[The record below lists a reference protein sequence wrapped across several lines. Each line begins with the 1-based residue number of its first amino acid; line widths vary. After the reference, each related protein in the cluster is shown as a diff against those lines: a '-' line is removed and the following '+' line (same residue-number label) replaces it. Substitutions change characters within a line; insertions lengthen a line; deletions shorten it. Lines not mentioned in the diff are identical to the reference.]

1 MGMSSFF
8 SNTPKYKK
16 APKYKNA
23 FTSDRETAK
32 DVSAERGDLLKSA
45 MYNTPSGG
53 YNYDRL
59 GSGRQAA
66 KAYEQQVTQYAND
79 KSGQVTKQNEY
90 DKLRTPD
97 KNIGKLGNIFR
108 KQQVDKQNKQ
118 GMLRPEVTAVAPQKL
133 AYQPAPAYNSAARS
147 MGGPRSMDSRMA
159 NLRNK
164 AGRSRSPAGQSQE
177 QAPAAGTVAQ
187 GQIKS

>member
-1 MGMSSFF
+1 MGKRSRKKKQ
-8 SNTPKYKK
+8 NPYKY
-16 APKYKNA
+16 A
-23 FTSDRETAK
+23 FNSDRATAK
-32 DVSAERGDLLKSA
+32 DVAAEKGDMLKSA

-66 KAYEQQVTQYAND
+66 DAYNQQVTQYAQD
-79 KSGQVTKQNEY
+79 KSQQVTAQNQY
-90 DKLRTPD
+90 DKLRTPNKD
-97 KNIGKLGNIFR
+97 LGKLGNKTRRLKI
-108 KQQVDKQNKQ
+108 KYQDKQ
-118 GMLRPEVTAVAPQKL
+118 GMARPEVTAVAPQQL

-177 QAPAAGTVAQ
+177 QAPAADTVAQ

>member
-1 MGMSSFF
+1 MGKRSRKKKSD
-8 SNTPKYKK
+8 PYKY
-16 APKYKNA
+16 A
-23 FTSDRETAK
+23 FTSDRANAK
-32 DVSAERGDLLKSA
+32 DVAVEKGDMLKSA

-66 KAYEQQVTQYAND
+66 NAYNQQVNQYAKD
-79 KSGQVTKQNEY
+79 KSQQVTKQNQY
-90 DKLRTPD
+90 DKLRTPNKD
-97 KNIGKLGNIFR
+97 FGKLGNKAR
-108 KQQVDKQNKQ
+108 RLKVMQQNQQ
-118 GMLRPEVTAVAPQKL
+118 GMLRPE
-133 AYQPAPAYNSAARS
+133 
-147 MGGPRSMDSRMA
+147 
-159 NLRNK
+159 

>member
-1 MGMSSFF
+1 MGKRARKNGRRSAKR
-8 SNTPKYKK
+8 TPYKY
-16 APKYKNA
+16 A
-23 FTSDRETAK
+23 FNSDRETAK
-32 DVSAERGDLLKSA
+32 DVVAEKGDLLKSA

-66 KAYEQQVTQYAND
+66 DAYNQQVNQYAKDKSQQVTA
-79 KSGQVTKQNEY
+79 QNQY
-90 DKLRTPD
+90 DKLRTPSQD
-97 KNIGKLGNIFR
+97 FGKLGNKAR
-108 KQQVDKQNKQ
+108 RQKVKQQNQQ
-118 GMLRPEVTAVAPQKL
+118 GMVRPEVTAMAPQQQ

-164 AGRSRSPAGQSQE
+164 SGRSRSPASQSQE

>member
-1 MGMSSFF
+1 MG
-8 SNTPKYKK
+8 KK
-16 APKYKNA
+16 EWLKNQQGVL
-23 FTSDRETAK
+23 RPEVTAEK
-32 DVSAERGDLLKSA
+32 GDLLKSA

-66 KAYEQQVTQYAND
+66 DAYNQQVSQYAQD
-79 KSGQVTKQNEY
+79 KSQQMTAQNNY
-90 DKLRTPD
+90 DKLRTPSPSKNFFSD
-97 KNIGKLGNIFR
+97 KIRRQRAKLQD
-108 KQQVDKQNKQ
+108 QQGV
-118 GMLRPEVTAVAPQKL
+118 LRPEVTAVAPQQL
-133 AYQPAPAYNSAARS
+133 AYKPEPAYNSAS
-147 MGGPRSMDSRMA
+147 RSMDSRMA
-159 NLRNK
+159 NLLNK

>member
-1 MGMSSFF
+1 MGKRSRKTK
-8 SNTPKYKK
+8 NPYKY
-16 APKYKNA
+16 A
-23 FTSDRETAK
+23 FNSDRETAA
-32 DVSAERGDLLKSA
+32 DVTAEKGDLLKSA

-66 KAYEQQVTQYAND
+66 DAYNQQVSQYAQDKSQQVTA
-79 KSGQVTKQNEY
+79 QNNY
-90 DKLRTPD
+90 DKLRTPSRS
-97 KNIGKLGNIFR
+97 KNSGKFSNKIR
-108 KQQVDKQNKQ
+108 RQKAKQQNQQ
-118 GMLRPEVTAVAPQKL
+118 GMVRPEVTAVAPQQL
-133 AYQPAPAYNSAARS
+133 AYKPAPAYNSAARS

>member
-1 MGMSSFF
+1 VGKRSRK
-8 SNTPKYKK
+8 NKNPYKY
-16 APKYKNA
+16 AL
-23 FTSDRETAK
+23 TSDRATAK
-32 DVSAERGDLLKSA
+32 DVAVEKGDMLKSA

-66 KAYEQQVTQYAND
+66 NAYNQQVNQYAKD
-79 KSGQVTKQNEY
+79 KSEQVTAQNKY
-90 DKLRTPD
+90 DQLRTPNKD
-97 KNIGKLGNIFR
+97 FGKLGNKAR
-108 KQQVDKQNKQ
+108 RQKVKQQNKQ
-118 GMLRPEVTAVAPQKL
+118 GMVRPEVTAVAPQQL
-133 AYQPAPAYNSAARS
+133 AYQPAYNSAARS

>member
-1 MGMSSFF
+1 MGKRARKNGRRSAKRD
-8 SNTPKYKK
+8 PYKY
-16 APKYKNA
+16 A
-23 FTSDRETAK
+23 FNSDRATAK
-32 DVSAERGDLLKSA
+32 DVAAEKGDLLKSA

-66 KAYEQQVTQYAND
+66 DAYNQQVNQYAKDKSQQVTA
-79 KSGQVTKQNEY
+79 QNQY
-90 DKLRTPD
+90 DKLRTPSQD
-97 KNIGKLGNIFR
+97 FGKLGNKAR
-108 KQQVDKQNKQ
+108 RQKVKQQNQQ
-118 GMLRPEVTAVAPQKL
+118 GVVRPEVTAVAPQQQ

-164 AGRSRSPAGQSQE
+164 SGRSRSPASQSQE